1 MTKETVLTIRLL
13 AFGALSDHLGN
24 RPIEMSLATG
34 SRVSDLLVR
43 VGRDYPAAESQLPHC
58 MVAVNREYVAREYV
72 LAGGDEVALLPPVS
86 GG

>member
-24 RPIEMSLATG
+24 RPLEMDFATG
-34 SRVSDLLVR
+34 SRVSDLMVR
-43 VGRDYPAAESQLPHC
+43 VGRDYPTAESQLPHC
-58 MVAVNREYVAREYV
+58 MTAVTRQYVAGEHI
-72 LAGGDEVALLPPVS
+72 LAEGDEVALLPPVS